1 VAAAGTGTIRGS
13 VPGSSAEGP
22 ESADTEYMRSR
33 MMSRFLRAAFAFAI
47 FAGALLP
54 ATSGARTPKTAASPA
69 PQHASPEP
77 RLSAA
82 PQAAAAPSPSIP
94 PRLLNILQNPGGA
107 PPQAYNAFTR
117 GAQRQRG
124 LVDILRKDDEAY
136 FDLSTDQLGKTF
148 ILAPTLASG
157 VGSGAFAGRVFN
169 PLLVQF
175 VRVGRRILWVEPN
188 SRFLAPAGPA
198 QASLDISV
206 ADSIIAASPIVAE
219 DTEKKRIVIGAH
231 LLLSDLVG
239 IGQELGR
246 SSNSPP
252 SIAGLL
258 SISLRPSFSVD
269 ATRSYVVRTKALP
282 ENDEILVN
290 LTFSGPSGAISSVP
304 DSRGIPIKV
313 HYSLI
318 AAPAD
323 GYVPRLADDRV
334 GYFVTARKRLD
345 DDARPSPFLR
355 YIQRRNMASSPQI
368 FYLTKEIPLEYRDAV
383 RRGLLAWNSAF
394 AKIGMPNAIEVKDAP
409 DDPSWDPDDIRY
421 SVVRWITSDRPDFGG
436 MSMSL
441 TDPRTGEILRTEIVI
456 EGEAIRAIKRGYME
470 VVAPTAYASTLAPVN
485 DCADEDCNFSWR
497 FAERAALG
505 TLMARLAN
513 PYGPRQL
520 DKYAQD
526 FVTSVVVH
534 EAGHA
539 LGLEHNF
546 EGHAAYT
553 MTQLHDPEFTRT
565 HGISASVMDYNAI
578 NLAPAGKPQGAFFQL
593 KPGPYDDW
601 AIEYG
606 YKAVVPNVKEPAA
619 ELPQLRAIADRSTRH
634 DLAFATDDDANGVGA
649 LDPRV
654 APFGLSNDPIG
665 FASQAMQIDKSLTT
679 RLERLSP
686 HDAESYA
693 DERSAFLVIMS
704 NSFESALAASRYIGG
719 MYSSRAHRGQPGARA
734 PFTIIPRAEQRR
746 AYELVSSSI
755 FAPNA
760 LAFSPR
766 LLNDLGSERFA
777 HWGST
782 SPARPDF
789 PITRFVNTVEDTVL
803 ARLFRPIVM
812 ERLSDMEQKAK
823 PGETMSLA
831 DLFEWTRASIWDD
844 AATGARTT
852 LAHRNIQRNYADLM
866 AAIALLPAG
875 VMSQLNIPY
884 DAQALARHEL
894 QKIGALA
901 ASGLQHPS
909 ADLETRAHLENV
921 QVRVRQAL
929 NATSN
934 RPI

>member
-1 VAAAGTGTIRGS
+1 
-13 VPGSSAEGP
+13 
-22 ESADTEYMRSR
+22 
-33 MMSRFLRAAFAFAI
+33 MMSRFLKTAVAFLLL
-47 FAGALLP
+47 AGALLP
-54 ATSGARTPKTAASPA
+54 ATSGARTTKAPA

-77 RLSAA
+77 RLSGA
-82 PQAAAAPSPSIP
+82 PQVATPSPSIP
-94 PRLLNILQNPGGA
+94 PRLLNILQNPGSGSA
-107 PPQAYNAFTR
+107 PQAYDAFTR
-117 GAQRQRG
+117 GAERQTG
-124 LVDILRKDDEAY
+124 LIDIIRKNDEAY

-188 SRFLAPAGPA
+188 SRFIAPPGPA

-219 DTEKKRIVIGAH
+219 DTEKKRIVIGAQ
-231 LLLSDLVG
+231 LLLSDFVG

-246 SSNSPP
+246 SSNPP
-252 SIAGLL
+252 PTIAGLL
-258 SISLRPSFSVD
+258 TISIRPSFSVD
-269 ATRSYVVRTKALP
+269 ATRSYIVRTKALP
-282 ENDEILVN
+282 KNDEILVN
-290 LTFSGPSGAISSVP
+290 LTFGGPPGSISSVP
-304 DSRGIPIKV
+304 DSRGVPIKV

-318 AAPAD
+318 EAPND

-345 DDARPSPFLR
+345 DDDRPSPFLR
-355 YIQRRNMASSPQI
+355 YIQRRNMASSPQV

-383 RRGLLAWNSAF
+383 RRGLLAWNGAF
-394 AKIGMPNAIEVKDAP
+394 AKIGMPDAIEVKDAP
-409 DDPSWDPDDIRY
+409 EDPSWDPDDVRY
-421 SVVRWITSDRPDFGG
+421 SAVRWITSDRPNFGG

-456 EGEAIRAIKRGYME
+456 EGEAVRAIKRGYMQ

-485 DCADEDCNFSWR
+485 DCADEDCSFSWR

-513 PYGPRQL
+513 PYGPHQV

-526 FVTSVVVH
+526 FVSSVVTH

-546 EGHAAYT
+546 EGHDAYT
-553 MTQLHDPEFTRT
+553 LAQLRDPAFTRK
-565 HGISASVMDYNAI
+565 HGISSSVMDYNAI
-578 NLAPAGKPQGAFFQL
+578 NLAPPGKPQGAFFQL

-606 YKAVVPNVKEPAA
+606 YKTVVPNVKDPAA

-634 DLAFATDDDANGVGA
+634 DLAFATDNDASGIGA
-649 LDPRV
+649 IDPRV

-665 FASQAMQIDKSLTT
+665 FASQAMQIDKSLTA
-679 RLERLSP
+679 RLERLSA
-686 HDAESYA
+686 HDVESYA

-719 MYSSRAHRGQPGARA
+719 MYSSRAHRGQPGAPP
-734 PFTIIPRAEQRR
+734 PFAVIPRAEQRR
-746 AYELVSSSI
+746 AYELVSASI

-760 LAFSPR
+760 LAFSAR

-789 PITRFVNTVEDTVL
+789 PITRFVTTVEDTVL
-803 ARLFRPIVM
+803 TQLFRPIVM
-812 ERLSDMEQKAK
+812 ERLADMEQKAK
-823 PGETMSLA
+823 PGATMSLA

-844 AATGARTT
+844 AAAGRRTT
-852 LAHRNIQRNYADLM
+852 LAHRNIQRSYADLM

-875 VMSQLNIPY
+875 AMAQLNVPY
-884 DAQALARHEL
+884 DAQGLARHEL

-901 ASGLQHPS
+901 AAGLRHGN

-921 QVRVRQAL
+921 EVRVRQAL
-929 NATSN
+929 NATSS